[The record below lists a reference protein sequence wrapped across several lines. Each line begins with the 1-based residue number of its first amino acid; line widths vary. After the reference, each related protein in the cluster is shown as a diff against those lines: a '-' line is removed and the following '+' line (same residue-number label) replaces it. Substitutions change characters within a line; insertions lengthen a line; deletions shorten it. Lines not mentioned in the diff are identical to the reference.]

1 MAPAVKGFIM
11 TRSRYLIYA
20 LVSVLILSMTVHA
33 AINLSD
39 AIIQKFEQKYGSEA
53 AENVRQWRDL
63 LEVSKGLGE
72 KEKLIA
78 VNNFFNRKIK
88 FTDDILHWQKEDYWA
103 TPFEFIG
110 TGAGDC
116 EDFSIAKYFSLLEL
130 GVSDDKLR
138 MTYVKALTFNQA
150 HMVVTYFSE
159 PGTVPLVL
167 DNINPAIELAT
178 KRKDLLPVYSFNGAG
193 LWLAKERGLGK
204 RAGSSGRISL
214 WTDLNKKMVEGL

>member
-1 MAPAVKGFIM
+1 MIM
-11 TRSRYLIYA
+11 TKSRYLTYS
-20 LVSVLILSMTVHA
+20 LVSVLMLSMAVRA
-33 AINLSD
+33 AIDLSD
-39 AIIQKFEQKYGSEA
+39 SILQKFEQKYGSEP

-63 LEVSKGLGE
+63 LQTSKGLSE
-72 KEKLIA
+72 KEKLIV

-138 MTYVKALTFNQA
+138 MTYVKALAYNQA
-150 HMVVTYFSE
+150 HMVVTYFPE
-159 PGTVPLVL
+159 PGAVPLVL
-167 DNINPAIELAT
+167 DNINPAIKPAT
-178 KRKDLLPVYSFNGAG
+178 QRKDLLPVYSFNGAG

-204 RAGSSGRISL
+204 RAGSSGRITL
-214 WTDLNKKMVEGL
+214 WKDLNKKLAAGL

>member
-1 MAPAVKGFIM
+1 M
-11 TRSRYLIYA
+11 L
-20 LVSVLILSMTVHA
+20 SVTVRA
-33 AINLSD
+33 AIDLSD
-39 AIIQKFEQKYGSEA
+39 SIIQKFEQKYGPEPA
-53 AENVRQWRDL
+53 DDVRQWREL
-63 LEVSKGLGE
+63 LQVSKGLSE
-72 KEKLIA
+72 WEKLVA

-88 FTDDILHWQKEDYWA
+88 FVDDISHWNKKDYWA

-130 GVSDDKLR
+130 GIPDDKLR
-138 MTYVKALTFNQA
+138 MTYVKALVYNQA

-159 PGTVPLVL
+159 PGAIPLVL
-167 DNINPAIELAT
+167 DNINPAIEPAD

-204 RAGSSGRISL
+204 KAGSADRISL
-214 WTDLNKKMVEGL
+214 WTDLNNKMVAGL

>member
-1 MAPAVKGFIM
+1 M
-11 TRSRYLIYA
+11 L
-20 LVSVLILSMTVHA
+20 SVTVRA
-33 AINLSD
+33 AIDLSD
-39 AIIQKFEQKYGSEA
+39 SIIQKFEQKYGSEPA
-53 AENVRQWRDL
+53 DDVRQWREL
-63 LEVSKGLGE
+63 LQVSKGLSE
-72 KEKLIA
+72 WEKLVA

-88 FTDDILHWQKEDYWA
+88 FVDDIIHWQKKDYWA

-130 GVSDDKLR
+130 GIPDDKLR
-138 MTYVKALTFNQA
+138 MTYVKALVYNQA

-159 PGTVPLVL
+159 PGAIPLVL
-167 DNINPAIELAT
+167 DNINPAIEPAD

-204 RAGSSGRISL
+204 KAGSADRISL
-214 WTDLNKKMVEGL
+214 WTDLNNKMVAGL

>member
-1 MAPAVKGFIM
+1 MIRSNSHSLAYFLIAVLM
-11 TRSRYLIYA
+11 L
-20 LVSVLILSMTVHA
+20 SVTVRA
-33 AINLSD
+33 AIDLSD
-39 AIIQKFEQKYGSEA
+39 SIIQKFEQKYGPEPA
-53 AENVRQWRDL
+53 NDVRQWREL
-63 LEVSKGLGE
+63 LQVSKGLSE
-72 KEKLIA
+72 WEKLVA

-88 FTDDILHWQKEDYWA
+88 FVDDISHWNKKDYWA

-130 GVSDDKLR
+130 GIPDDKLR
-138 MTYVKALTFNQA
+138 MTYVKALVYNQA

-159 PGTVPLVL
+159 PGAIPLVL
-167 DNINPAIELAT
+167 DNINPAIEPAD

-204 RAGSSGRISL
+204 KAGSADRISL
-214 WTDLNKKMVEGL
+214 WTDLNNKMVAGL

>member
-1 MAPAVKGFIM
+1 
-11 TRSRYLIYA
+11 
-20 LVSVLILSMTVHA
+20 MTVHA

-39 AIIQKFEQKYGSEA
+39 SIIQKFKKKYGSEA

-63 LEVSKGLGE
+63 LKESKGLAD

-88 FTDDILHWQKEDYWA
+88 FVNDIIHWKKKDYWA

-130 GVSDDKLR
+130 GMPDEKLR
-138 MTYVKALTFNQA
+138 MTYVKALAINQP
-150 HMVVTYFSE
+150 HMVVTYFSK

-167 DNINPAIELAT
+167 DNLNPAILLAT

-214 WTDLNKKMVEGL
+214 WTDLNKKMAAGL

>member
-1 MAPAVKGFIM
+1 MP
-11 TRSRYLIYA
+11 RSRYLTYA
-20 LVSVLILSMTVHA
+20 LVSVLMLSMTVRA

-39 AIIQKFEQKYGSEA
+39 SIIQKFEQKYGSEPA
-53 AENVRQWRDL
+53 DNVRQWREL
-63 LEVSKGLGE
+63 LGASRGLSDW
-72 KEKLIA
+72 EKLVA

-88 FTDDILHWQKEDYWA
+88 FTDDIVHWQKEDYWA

-116 EDFSIAKYFSLLEL
+116 EDFSIAKYFSLLDL

-138 MTYVKALTFNQA
+138 MTYVKALVYNQA

-159 PGTVPLVL
+159 PGAVPLVL
-167 DNINPAIELAT
+167 DNINPAIEPAT
-178 KRKDLLPVYSFNGAG
+178 NRKDLLPVYSFNGAG

-204 RAGSSGRISL
+204 KAGSSSRITL
-214 WTDLNKKMVEGL
+214 WTDLNNKLAAGL

>member
-1 MAPAVKGFIM
+1 MAKGFII
-11 TRSRYLIYA
+11 TRSRYLIYS
-20 LVSVLILSMTVHA
+20 LVSVLMLSMTVHA
-33 AINLSD
+33 FINLSD
-39 AIIQKFEQKYGSEA
+39 SIIQKFEQKYGSEA
-53 AENVRQWRDL
+53 AKNVRQWRDL

-72 KEKLIA
+72 KAKLVA

-88 FTDDILHWQKEDYWA
+88 FIDDILHWKKKDYWA

-130 GVSDDKLR
+130 GISDDKLR
-138 MTYVKALTFNQA
+138 MTYVKALAYNQA

-159 PGTVPLVL
+159 PGAVPLVL

-204 RAGSSGRISL
+204 KAGSSSRITL
-214 WTDLNKKMVEGL
+214 WTDLNNKLAAGL

>member
-1 MAPAVKGFIM
+1 LIM
-11 TRSRYLIYA
+11 TKSRYLTYS
-20 LVSVLILSMTVHA
+20 LVSVLMLSMAVRA
-33 AINLSD
+33 AIDLSD
-39 AIIQKFEQKYGSEA
+39 SVIQKFEQKYGSEPA
-53 AENVRQWRDL
+53 DDVRQWRDL
-63 LEVSKGLGE
+63 LESSRGLE
-72 KEKLIA
+72 EMEKLVA

-88 FTDDILHWQKEDYWA
+88 FVDDIIHWQKKDYWA

-138 MTYVKALTFNQA
+138 MTYVKALAYNQA

-159 PGTVPLVL
+159 PGAIPLVL
-167 DNINPAIELAT
+167 DNINPAIKPAT
-178 KRKDLLPVYSFNGAG
+178 QRKDLLPVYSFNGAG

-204 RAGSSGRISL
+204 KAGSSGRITL
-214 WTDLNKKMVEGL
+214 WTDLNKKMSAGL

>member
-1 MAPAVKGFIM
+1 MIKGYII
-11 TRSRYLIYA
+11 TRSRFLIYS
-20 LVSVLILSMTVHA
+20 LVSVLMLSVTVHA

-63 LEVSKGLGE
+63 LEVSKGLEE
-72 KEKLIA
+72 KEKLVA

-88 FTDDILHWQKEDYWA
+88 FIDDILHWKKEDYWA

-130 GVSDDKLR
+130 GVLDNKLR
-138 MTYVKALTFNQA
+138 MTYVKALAYNQA

-159 PGTVPLVL
+159 PGAVPLVL
-167 DNINPAIELAT
+167 DNFNPVIELAT

-204 RAGSSGRISL
+204 RAGSSGRISF
-214 WTDLNKKMVEGL
+214 WTDLNKRMVEGL

>member
-1 MAPAVKGFIM
+1 M
-11 TRSRYLIYA
+11 TRSRYLTYA
-20 LVSVLILSMTVHA
+20 LVSVLMLSMAVRA

-39 AIIQKFEQKYGSEA
+39 SIIQKFEQKYGSEPA
-53 AENVRQWRDL
+53 DNVRQWRGL
-63 LEVSKGLGE
+63 LEASRGLSDW
-72 KEKLIA
+72 EKLVA

-88 FTDDILHWQKEDYWA
+88 FTDDIVHWQKEDYWA

-116 EDFSIAKYFSLLEL
+116 EDFSIAKYFSLLDL

-138 MTYVKALTFNQA
+138 MTYVKALVYNQA

-159 PGTVPLVL
+159 PGAVPLVL
-167 DNINPAIELAT
+167 DNINPAIEPAT
-178 KRKDLLPVYSFNGAG
+178 NRKDLLPVYSFNGAG

-204 RAGSSGRISL
+204 KAGSSGRIKL
-214 WTDLNKKMVEGL
+214 WTDLNNKLAAGL